1 MDNLK
6 PNEIYLKPLII
17 SLLNSC
23 EIPNKHTDTI
33 DKLYGREYVRRLIHK
48 STDKFELSFNDGLL
62 ILGVSKIPGSL
73 SVYNVMPS
81 KSYTKKLDV
90 IQPLMSPEI
99 THIIVVDGI
108 TAKVPSTLWKITI
121 KH

>member
-17 SLLNSC
+17 SLLNNC

-48 STDKFELSFNDGLL
+48 STDKLELNFNDGML
-62 ILGVSKIPGSL
+62 IFGISEIPGSL

-81 KSYTKKLDV
+81 KNYTKKLDV

-99 THIIVVDGI
+99 THIIVIGGI
-108 TAKVPSTLWKITI
+108 TAKAPSTLWKITI